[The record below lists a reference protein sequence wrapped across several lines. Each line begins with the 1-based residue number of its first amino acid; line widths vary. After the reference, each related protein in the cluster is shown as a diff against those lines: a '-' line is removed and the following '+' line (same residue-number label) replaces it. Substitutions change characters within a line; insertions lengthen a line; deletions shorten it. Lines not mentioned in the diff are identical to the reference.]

1 MKIQNWPRAERP
13 RERLLAQGAEAL
25 SDAELLALFIGQGLP
40 GQNAVELAR
49 YWLLEH
55 RSLADL
61 LALEFDRFGQL
72 NGAGVARYV
81 LLQAALELGRRVI
94 RQPLERGSA
103 LANPEQVK
111 QFLQMQIAHSA
122 REHFGVLLLDT
133 QHQVLQWQVLFSGT
147 LNAAAVY
154 PREVVKSAL
163 ECGAAAIILAHNHP
177 SGVAEPSM
185 ADRQITERIQQ
196 ALALIDVRVLDHLVV
211 SSGAAV
217 SFAERGWL

>member
-49 YWLLEH
+49 SWLLKH

-111 QFLQMQIAHSA
+111 QFLQLQIAHSA

>member
-1 MKIQNWPRAERP
+1 MKIQSWPRAERP

-49 YWLLEH
+49 TWLLKH

-111 QFLQMQIAHSA
+111 QFLQLQIAHSA

>member
-49 YWLLEH
+49 SWLLEH

-61 LALEFDRFGQL
+61 LALEFDRFCQL